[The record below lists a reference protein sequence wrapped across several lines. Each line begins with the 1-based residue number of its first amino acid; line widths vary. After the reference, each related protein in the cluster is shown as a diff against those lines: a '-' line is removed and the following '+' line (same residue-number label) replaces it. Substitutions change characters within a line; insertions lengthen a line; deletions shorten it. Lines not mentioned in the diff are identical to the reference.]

1 MLGQIAM
8 NEMREMDSKKMRNKS
23 ERAGVESIG
32 FSSQNTVGLFGKW
45 CASIL
50 NKPIYLTFFVC
61 IGLLV
66 TLSAHAQ
73 DLEIEEDGEVQT
85 GEIVIEKDRKIVLPQ
100 ARKLYEKVQSPEF
113 ESEAVSI
120 PAKFKTFSYNPAV
133 QLPDLK
139 AAQPE
144 NDGTKEDIYDHYV
157 KAGFGN
163 FTSPLLQ
170 ADFNLITDDTKVF
183 RAKLDHLSFGNG
195 AKDGKNSASSYSDV
209 GVDGKI
215 VGDNMTFSTGVG
227 YTTTTDYFYGYQPGL
242 EIDRENIRHKY
253 DFLRA
258 SIGVED
264 NDAENEV
271 DYALAVRYNS
281 VKDNYS
287 ASESGV
293 TIGTGFNYTKTF
305 FVDGEFIF
313 SKYDQNTFSL
323 NRNFFRIN
331 PYYRLLAG
339 GVTVDA
345 GFSFT
350 SAAANGEPFG
360 SSAVFPFGRANY
372 AVSDYVDLF
381 ARLDGGISFNSYE
394 GYARANPYLMQDLL
408 VNNSRVNYD
417 FMAGA
422 ALKANESFSIKVHV
436 GLQSVK
442 NMEHFRSVLPD
453 TTTFEVTYIPGNTKI
468 LELGSK
474 VQVNINDQNQ
484 VALNAAI
491 LNYSSKDLDEFYHL
505 PTSKIELTGE
515 HGMMDKLTIGWQ
527 FNLLGGINGLQSNG
541 TAPGS
546 ESTVKLAAITELN
559 LYFDYQIN
567 ERVGAFLQFN
577 NILNKNY
584 ERYINYPMRGLQVKA
599 GASFRF

>member
-1 MLGQIAM
+1 MLGQLAM
-8 NEMREMDSKKMRNKS
+8 NEMTEMMSKIKHNKVEKS
-23 ERAGVESIG
+23 LVGEMNTQGQIHSFQGRMKSIRVYWKSMQFAFLAGL
-32 FSSQNTVGLFGKW
+32 GLV
-45 CASIL
+45 I
-50 NKPIYLTFFVC
+50 
-61 IGLLV
+61 
-66 TLSAHAQ
+66 TLSANAQ

-120 PAKFKTFSYNPAV
+120 PTKYKTFSYNPAV

-139 AAQPE
+139 AAQPKT
-144 NDGTKEDIYDHYV
+144 DGTKEDIYDHYV

-163 FTSPLLQ
+163 FTSPLVQ

-183 RAKLDHLSFGNG
+183 RAKLDHLSFGKG
-195 AKDGKNSASSYSDV
+195 AKDGKNSASSFSDV
-209 GVDGKI
+209 GVDGKV

-264 NDAENEV
+264 NDSENEV
-271 DYALAVRYNS
+271 DYALTAQYNS

-293 TIGTGFNYTKTF
+293 TIGTGFNYVKTI

-313 SKYDQNTFSL
+313 SKYDQSTFSL
-323 NRNFFRIN
+323 NRNFFRVN

-339 GVTVDA
+339 GVSLDA

-350 SAAANGEPFG
+350 SATANGEPFS
-360 SSAVFPFGRANY
+360 SSAVFPFTRANY
-372 AVSDYVDLF
+372 AISDYVDLF
-381 ARLDGGISFNSYE
+381 AKLDGGISYNSYE
-394 GYARANPYLMQDLL
+394 RYVRANPYLMQDLP

-422 ALKANESFSIKVHV
+422 ALRASESFSIKAHV

-442 NMEHFRSVLPD
+442 NMEHYRSVLPD
-453 TTTFEVTYIPGNTKI
+453 TTVFEVTYIPGNTNI

-474 VQVNINDQNQ
+474 VQVNINDRNQ
-484 VALNAAI
+484 VALTAAI
-491 LNYSSKDLDEFYHL
+491 LNYTSNDLDEFYHL
-505 PTSKIELTGE
+505 PTSKIELVGE
-515 HGMMDKLTIGWQ
+515 HGVMDKLTIGWQ
-527 FNLLGGINGLQSNG
+527 FNLLGGINGFQSNG
-541 TAPGS
+541 TASGS
-546 ESTVKLAAITELN
+546 ESTIKLAAITELN
-559 LYFDYQIN
+559 LNFDYQIN

-599 GASFRF
+599 GASLRF